1 MTDIHKNIKQLR
13 LLRNLTQEDVAQKI
27 GLTRQAISSYESG
40 RTQPSV
46 DLLMKFAEIYE
57 VTLDDILYGK
67 RKEECEEIVN
77 KELKRMQ
84 VIFAIVVA
92 GWILFRILEVA
103 LMILADRA
111 YLPSADVHTVVI
123 DSIEMKEAIDLR
135 FYYLDI
141 AYGFESLAQQIL
153 WIGGFILLALDLVA
167 KKTISVKNK
176 WKIIGLLILVSF
188 GIGSVGGIVS
198 PIQKANLMLPVY
210 SSIIII
216 ILLITLDTIGQ
227 WIKKR
232 PSFTSKLK

>member
-1 MTDIHKNIKQLR
+1 MTDIYKNLKKLR
-13 LLRNLTQEDVAQKI
+13 LLRSLTQEEVAQKI

-40 RTQPSV
+40 RTQPSI

-67 RKEECEEIVN
+67 RKEECEEIIN

-84 VIFAIVVA
+84 MIFAIVVI
-92 GWILFRILEVA
+92 GWILFRVLQIVMLV
-103 LMILADRA
+103 MADGA
-111 YLPSADVHTVVI
+111 YLPRESVNSVVI
-123 DSIEMKEAIDLR
+123 DSQQMKEAIDLR

-141 AYGFESLAQQIL
+141 AYCFESLAQQIL
-153 WIGGFILLALDLVA
+153 WIGGLILLVLDLSA

-188 GIGSVGGIVS
+188 GIGICGGRLS
-198 PIQKANLMLPVY
+198 PFQCINLMWPVY
-210 SSIIII
+210 YSIITI
-216 ILLITLDTIGQ
+216 ILLAIIDTIGQ

-232 PSFTSKLK
+232 LSFISKLK

>member
-111 YLPSADVHTVVI
+111 YLPAADVHTVVI
-123 DSIEMKEAIDLR
+123 NSMEMKEAIDLR

-188 GIGSVGGIVS
+188 GIGIVGGIVS
-198 PIQKANLMLPVY
+198 PIQKANLILPVY
-210 SSIIII
+210 SSSIIMIF
-216 ILLITLDTIGQ
+216 LITLDTIGQ
-227 WIKKR
+227 WIKKHL
-232 PSFTSKLK
+232 SFTSKLK

>member
-1 MTDIHKNIKQLR
+1 MTDIYKNLKKLR
-13 LLRNLTQEDVAQKI
+13 LLRSLTQEEVAQKI

-40 RTQPSV
+40 RTQPSI

-67 RKEECEEIVN
+67 RKEDCEEISN

-84 VIFAIVVA
+84 VIFAIVVV
-92 GWILFRILEVA
+92 GWILFRIIEVA
-103 LMILADRA
+103 MMVLADKA
-111 YLPSADVHTVVI
+111 YLPDADVHTFVI

-141 AYGFESLAQQIL
+141 AYRFESLAQQIL
-153 WIGGFILLALDLVA
+153 WIGGFILLALDMVA

-176 WKIIGLLILVSF
+176 WIIIGLLILVSF
-188 GIGSVGGIVS
+188 GIGIVGGIVS

-210 SSIIII
+210 SSSIII

-232 PSFTSKLK
+232 LSFISKLK

>member
-1 MTDIHKNIKQLR
+1 MTDIHKNLKQLR
-13 LLRNLTQEDVAQKI
+13 LLRNLTQEEVAQKI

-40 RTQPSV
+40 RTQPGI

-57 VTLDDILYGK
+57 VPLDEILYGK
-67 RKEECEEIVN
+67 KLENHDLKKIRIVFT
-77 KELKRMQ
+77 
-84 VIFAIVVA
+84 IIVA
-92 GWILFRILEVA
+92 GWILFRILQIVM
-103 LMILADRA
+103 LVMADGA
-111 YLPSADVHTVVI
+111 YLPKESVNSVVI
-123 DSIEMKEAIDLR
+123 DSQQMKEAIDLR

-141 AYGFESLAQQIL
+141 AYRFESLAQQIL

-188 GIGSVGGIVS
+188 GIGIVGGIVS

-216 ILLITLDTIGQ
+216 ILLITLDTIGR
-227 WIKKR
+227 WIKNL

>member
-1 MTDIHKNIKQLR
+1 MTDIYKNLKKLR
-13 LLRNLTQEDVAQKI
+13 LLRSLTQEEVAQKI

-40 RTQPSV
+40 RTQPSI

-67 RKEECEEIVN
+67 RKEDCEEISN

-84 VIFAIVVA
+84 VIFAIVVV
-92 GWILFRILEVA
+92 GWILFRVLQIVMLV
-103 LMILADRA
+103 MADGA
-111 YLPSADVHTVVI
+111 YLPRESVNSVVI
-123 DSIEMKEAIDLR
+123 DSQQMKEAIDLR

-141 AYGFESLAQQIL
+141 AYRFESLAQQIL
-153 WIGGFILLALDLVA
+153 WIGGLILLVLDLVA

-210 SSIIII
+210 ISIIII
-216 ILLITLDTIGQ
+216 VLLITLDTIGQ

-232 PSFTSKLK
+232 LSFTSKLK

>member
-1 MTDIHKNIKQLR
+1 
-13 LLRNLTQEDVAQKI
+13 
-27 GLTRQAISSYESG
+27 
-40 RTQPSV
+40 
-46 DLLMKFAEIYE
+46 
-57 VTLDDILYGK
+57 
-67 RKEECEEIVN
+67 
-77 KELKRMQ
+77 MQ
-84 VIFAIVVA
+84 VIFAIVVV
-92 GWILFRILEVA
+92 GWILFRIIEVA
-103 LMILADRA
+103 MMVLADKA
-111 YLPSADVHTVVI
+111 YLPDADVHTVVI

-141 AYGFESLAQQIL
+141 AYRFESLAQQIL

-227 WIKKR
+227 WIKKHL
-232 PSFTSKLK
+232 SITSKLK

>member
-67 RKEECEEIVN
+67 RNEECEEIVN

-111 YLPSADVHTVVI
+111 Y
-123 DSIEMKEAIDLR
+123 
-135 FYYLDI
+135 
-141 AYGFESLAQQIL
+141 
-153 WIGGFILLALDLVA
+153 
-167 KKTISVKNK
+167 
-176 WKIIGLLILVSF
+176 
-188 GIGSVGGIVS
+188 
-198 PIQKANLMLPVY
+198 
-210 SSIIII
+210 
-216 ILLITLDTIGQ
+216 
-227 WIKKR
+227 
-232 PSFTSKLK
+232 

>member
-1 MTDIHKNIKQLR
+1 
-13 LLRNLTQEDVAQKI
+13 
-27 GLTRQAISSYESG
+27 
-40 RTQPSV
+40 
-46 DLLMKFAEIYE
+46 
-57 VTLDDILYGK
+57 
-67 RKEECEEIVN
+67 
-77 KELKRMQ
+77 MQ
-84 VIFAIVVA
+84 VIFAIVVV
-92 GWILFRILEVA
+92 GWILFRIIEVA
-103 LMILADRA
+103 MMVLADKA
-111 YLPSADVHTVVI
+111 YLPDADVHTVVI

-188 GIGSVGGIVS
+188 GIGIVGGIVS

-216 ILLITLDTIGQ
+216 ILLITLDIIGQ
-227 WIKKR
+227 WIKKHL
-232 PSFTSKLK
+232 SITSKLK

>member
-1 MTDIHKNIKQLR
+1 M
-13 LLRNLTQEDVAQKI
+13 
-27 GLTRQAISSYESG
+27 
-40 RTQPSV
+40 
-46 DLLMKFAEIYE
+46 
-57 VTLDDILYGK
+57 
-67 RKEECEEIVN
+67 
-77 KELKRMQ
+77 
-84 VIFAIVVA
+84 
-92 GWILFRILEVA
+92 
-103 LMILADRA
+103 
-111 YLPSADVHTVVI
+111 
-123 DSIEMKEAIDLR
+123 IEMEEAIDLR